1 MPSNKKG
8 YMGSYYHKNK
18 DKFNNPLEKK
28 KRAARNSARRLM
40 EKKVGKA
47 AIKGK
52 DVNHKTPL
60 RSGGTNTL
68 KNLNIQSKKV
78 NRGNNG
84 KKRKRI

>member
-18 DKFNNPLEKK
+18 NKFNNPLEKE
-28 KRAARNSARRLM
+28 KRASRNAARRLM
-40 EKKVGKA
+40 VKKVGKA
-47 AIKGK
+47 AVKGK

-60 RSGGTNTL
+60 RSGGRNTIG
-68 KNLNIQSKKV
+68 NLNIQTKKV

-84 KKRKRI
+84 KKKKI